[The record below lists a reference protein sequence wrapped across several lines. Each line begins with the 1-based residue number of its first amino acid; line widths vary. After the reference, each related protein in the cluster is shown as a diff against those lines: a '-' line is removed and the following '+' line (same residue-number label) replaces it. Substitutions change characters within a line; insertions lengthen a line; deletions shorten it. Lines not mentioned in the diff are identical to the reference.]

1 MNFKTCGHEFPI
13 CGIKHN
19 NAVYCEVVDTDT
31 HYKSTFT
38 VIMIIMMIIIMIM
51 MMIYKYLQVV
61 SGF

>member
-1 MNFKTCGHEFPI
+1 MVTNSQSVESSTI
-13 CGIKHN
+13 MLS
-19 NAVYCEVVDTDT
+19 CEVVDTDT

-51 MMIYKYLQVV
+51 IMMMIYKYLQVV